1 MKIRNLAFII
11 LSSTIAFSSIA
22 ADANYTTDRMQKP
35 VVEQTDINQALQ
47 EQPKC
52 ETEDT
57 AVNAKQERF
66 DTFHENVAIFDS

>member
-1 MKIRNLAFII
+1 MKIRNLAFVI
-11 LSSTIAFSSIA
+11 LSSTIAFSSVA

-35 VVEQTDINQALQ
+35 AIEQTDTNQVLQ
-47 EQPKC
+47 DQPSC

-57 AVNAKQERF
+57 AANERQARF